1 MRFSQDIDTS
11 QHFVRGYGPG
21 WIKIN
26 EQEIRRSLIVTPERL
41 IVDWPP
47 QAFADLEGA
56 HFEAIAQLEPEIVV
70 PSAPDAV
77 AAGARRGRGG
87 YGYGRRLS
95 DLQHRD
101 VGRPPGRGRAAADVR
116 LTRQGSRRG
125 DSRISPPR
133 RSRGTFYRKSCENP
147 SLSRILRNRRSASI

>member
-70 PSAPDAV
+70 LGTGDRQRFPHPRLTQSLLARGVGVEVMDTAAACRTYNIVMLEGRQV
-77 AAGARRGRGG
+77 AAA
-87 YGYGRRLS
+87 LLLMF
-95 DLQHRD
+95 D
-101 VGRPPGRGRAAADVR
+101 
-116 LTRQGSRRG
+116 
-125 DSRISPPR
+125 
-133 RSRGTFYRKSCENP
+133 
-147 SLSRILRNRRSASI
+147 

>member
-56 HFEAIAQLEPEIVV
+56 F
-70 PSAPDAV
+70 
-77 AAGARRGRGG
+77 
-87 YGYGRRLS
+87 
-95 DLQHRD
+95 
-101 VGRPPGRGRAAADVR
+101 
-116 LTRQGSRRG
+116 RG
-125 DSRISPPR
+125 DRPI
-133 RSRGTFYRKSCENP
+133 GT
-147 SLSRILRNRRSASI
+147 RNRGAGNR